1 MGTTIIGLVITL
13 ICALPIILWSLNN
26 YKKKKKKLEILKGL
40 AKDHN
45 CKVGQFD
52 LTNKI
57 LIATDKSLQKI
68 FHIKWLDEK
77 ASIQVV
83 DMNGVKSC
91 EVNNLSKKSSNK
103 KYNSGAIEKIELI
116 VKHQDVKKNDIAL
129 EFYNIEYD
137 GINLGDELLLAE
149 KWCNIINRKVE
160 SLSKQKTES

>member
-40 AKDHN
+40 AKEHN

-57 LIATDKSLQKI
+57 LVASDKSLQNI
-68 FHIKWLDEK
+68 FHIKWIDDK
-77 ASIQVV
+77 TSIQVV
-83 DMNGVKSC
+83 DLNGVKSC
-91 EVNNLSKKSSNK
+91 EVNNFSKKSSNK
-103 KYNSGAIEKIELI
+103 KSSSGAIEKIELI
-116 VKHQDVKKNDIAL
+116 LKHQDAKKNEIAL
-129 EFYNIEYD
+129 EFYNIERD

-149 KWCNIINRKVE
+149 KWCNIINSEIVSITK
-160 SLSKQKTES
+160 KTES